1 MSPIDISF
9 QPDRKEFFCC
19 MPHGWAEDKL
29 ESAELVYESS
39 R

>member
-19 MPHGWAEDKL
+19 MPHGRAEDKL
-29 ESAELVYESS
+29 ESAEPVYES
-39 R
+39 